1 LQTCPRFEMTGYET
15 ARLEDL
21 RREDGWAPVRLAL
34 GVRAFGVNAWT
45 ARDSGDVVIPEHDEA
60 PTAHEELYVVI
71 SGHAT
76 FTVAGDEVDGP
87 TGTIVFVRDPSA
99 KRAATARE
107 PGTTILT
114 VGAKADEAF
123 TPQPWETNRDVFAL
137 LDGGKPAEAKA
148 LLNDAIERYEDRSTL
163 FFNLACAE
171 ALLGETDAAL
181 EHLRTAL
188 DGNPALAEYLPE
200 DKDLASL
207 RDDPRFSRLLG

>member
-1 LQTCPRFEMTGYET
+1 MTGYET

-34 GVRAFGVNAWT
+34 GVAAFGVNAWT
-45 ARDSGDVVIPEHDEA
+45 GRDPGDVVIPEHDEA

-76 FTVAGDEVDGP
+76 FTVAGDQVDGP

-99 KRAATARE
+99 KRAAKARE

-114 VGAKADEAF
+114 VGAKAGETF

-148 LLNDAIERYEDRSTL
+148 LLTDAIERYQDTSTL
-163 FFNLACAE
+163 YYNLACAE

-181 EHLRTAL
+181 EHLQVAL
-188 DGNPALAEYLPE
+188 KDNASLAAYLPE

-207 RDDPRFSRLLG
+207 RDDPRFSQLLD

>member
-1 LQTCPRFEMTGYET
+1 MTGYET

-21 RREDGWAPVRLAL
+21 RREDGWVPVRVAL
-34 GVRAFGVNAWT
+34 GVQAFGVNAWT
-45 ARDSGDVVIPEHDEA
+45 GRDPGDVVIPEHDEA

-76 FTVAGDEVDGP
+76 FTVAGDEIDGP

-99 KRAATARE
+99 KRAAKARE

-114 VGAKADEAF
+114 VGAKAGETF

-148 LLNDAIERYEDRSTL
+148 LLTDAIERYQDTSTL
-163 FFNLACAE
+163 YYNLACAE
-171 ALLGETDAAL
+171 ALLGERDAAL
-181 EHLRTAL
+181 EHLQTAL
-188 DGNPALAEYLPE
+188 EGDASLAVYLAE
-200 DKDLASL
+200 DKDFASL
-207 RDDPRFSRLLG
+207 RDDPRFSQLLD